1 MTFVKYFAKRAIF
14 CDFRID
20 SAFYIAEHENA
31 AVLDVYVDFA
41 AEGYIGQ
48 SSRIAGFE
56 QEFVKR
62 IFEILRVAHKRAFA
76 VGDNGY
82 SFALLRGE
90 VKFALDI
97 VYIESVLFRLCV
109 HTDSCGKA
117 HNGQVAKHV
126 VHSSSCYAVKYD

>member
-1 MTFVKYFAKRAIF
+1 MKNDDFVFSINIQFKFWFYWDFLKKLAFFKKILKNASNFCMTFVKYFAKRAIF

-41 AEGYIGQ
+41 TEGHIGQ

-62 IFEILRVAHKRAFA
+62 IFEIF
-76 VGDNGY
+76 
-82 SFALLRGE
+82 
-90 VKFALDI
+90 
-97 VYIESVLFRLCV
+97 
-109 HTDSCGKA
+109 
-117 HNGQVAKHV
+117 
-126 VHSSSCYAVKYD
+126 